1 MDIENLRK
9 DITQKSTVINDCI
22 DIIENCHDLE
32 TVIINRN
39 NVLEEIEWFVDVKK
53 KKLPVKTN
61 LSPGIFKDKF
71 LKLCDKKISEI
82 IGNSKAKATDL
93 TNKEYWNSD
102 QLRWKHIDFVLG
114 YEIKISGNNRPKCE
128 LCKNLAG
135 IYPKNFLWLGWHEK
149 CTCFI
154 IPVLNSKEDFI
165 RQIKGD
171 KVDCK
176 YVNSVPKGFID
187 WYLDSNINDILPE
200 NRPYF
205 VNTNIDIIEQ
215 SIHNIQS
222 NQITFE
228 TSERITNDVPFLDIM
243 SENVVDMTN
252 SKNGFIAK
260 KRVVS
265 VPTIGSQ
272 IAEYKRNM
280 PEFNFYF
287 DMPSGM
293 QTDEY
298 LTLYSNVPFD
308 MSQGLRYYINEYKS
322 ILDEAKL
329 AESLSEV
336 EDAIDTYK
344 YLIEEEYEYTEPYE
358 RLMILYKKLKFV
370 EPEKEIISRAID
382 FFESLREKQKNYII
396 EISRKYNSEEKAL
409 EYVNRGKRIQ
419 YYGGAFDLYNP
430 YNKIDTW
437 KLRLHKL
444 KK

>member
-22 DIIENCHDLE
+22 DKIEKCSDLE
-32 TVIINRN
+32 SVIINRN

-82 IGNSKAKATDL
+82 IGNSKSKATDL

-102 QLRWKHIDFVLG
+102 QQRWKSIDFVLG
-114 YEIKISGNNRPKCE
+114 YEIKISGNNRVKCE
-128 LCKNLAG
+128 LCRNLAG
-135 IYPKNFLWLGWHEK
+135 IYPKNFLWLGWHEG

-154 IPVLNSKEDFI
+154 VPVMTSEEDFI
-165 RQIKGD
+165 RQIKGE
-171 KVDCK
+171 KVDYK

-200 NRPYF
+200 KRPYF

-215 SIHNIQS
+215 SIYNIQS
-222 NQITFE
+222 NPITFE
-228 TSERITNDVPFLDIM
+228 TSELITNDVPLLNTM

-265 VPTIGSQ
+265 VPTLGYK

-293 QTDEY
+293 QTYEY
-298 LTLYSNVPFD
+298 LTLYSPVPFGY
-308 MSQGLRYYINEYKS
+308 SQGLRFYINEYES
-322 ILDEAKL
+322 ILNEAKM
-329 AESLSEV
+329 AESLNKI

-344 YLIEEEYEYTEPYE
+344 YLIEEEYEYVEPYE
-358 RLMILYKKLKFV
+358 RLMILYKKLKFI

-382 FFESLREKQKNYII
+382 FFESLREKQRNYII
-396 EISRKYNSEEKAL
+396 EISRKYNSEEKAM
-409 EYVNRGKRIQ
+409 EYINRGKRIQ

-430 YNKIDTW
+430 YSKIDTW
-437 KLRLHKL
+437 KLRLQKL
-444 KK
+444 NK